1 LYAICCIIAYKHNEK
16 ELMMLA
22 SKTITVRVD
31 DTVKEQAEVMLEDMG
46 INMTTYIVS
55 SLKAL
60 IREGKIPFDMVT
72 TQHFT
77 DQRILEKLAEAEV
90 EAANPDTVW
99 LTHEEVFSTIRE
111 KHGYE
116 V

>member
-1 LYAICCIIAYKHNEK
+1 
-16 ELMMLA
+16 M
-22 SKTITVRVD
+22 KTTKAITVRVD
-31 DTVKEQAEVMLEDMG
+31 DAVKKRAELMLEDMG

-60 IREGKIPFDMVT
+60 IREGRVPFAMVT
-72 TQHFT
+72 SQY
-77 DQRILEKLAEAEV
+77 QASNMVQEKLLEAEQ

-99 LTHEEVFSTIRE
+99 LSHDEVFESIR
-111 KHGYE
+111 KQYNYE